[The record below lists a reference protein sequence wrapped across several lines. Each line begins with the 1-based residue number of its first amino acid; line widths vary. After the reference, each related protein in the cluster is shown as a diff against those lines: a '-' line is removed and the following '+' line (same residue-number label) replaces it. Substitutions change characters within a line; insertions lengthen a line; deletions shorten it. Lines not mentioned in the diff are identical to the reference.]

1 MKKEYKGQCIFCG
14 EPISS
19 NQAGVGYTK
28 TKRKTVVLFH
38 EICFHRTNEIN
49 KFNKSLGIDLNSK
62 EVEKWRF
69 TL

>member
-1 MKKEYKGQCIFCG
+1 MKKEYQGQCIFCG
-14 EPISS
+14 KSIYS

-28 TKRKTVVLFH
+28 TRRKTVNLFH

-62 EVEKWRF
+62 EVEKWKF